1 MISLA
6 FISYIVV
13 MSITPGPN
21 NLLLTASGVN
31 FGLKRTLPA
40 TLGISIGSGLQTFI
54 ALQAFSFVEQWI
66 SEIRMPIAIIGSLY
80 LLWLSWKIYLSSA
93 PEKIHRPAPATFIQ
107 MALFQWVNPKA
118 WLMAVNVAILFGT
131 KGEQMWLQNMVLAAA
146 SALLN
151 YPCIFVWAVAGDR
164 LRLALQHPMRLRI
177 FNISMAGMMSLTA
190 LWLLFDELNAELNFI
205 QLYS

>member
-13 MSITPGPN
+13 MSVTPGPN

-40 TLGISIGSGLQTFI
+40 TIGISIGSGIQTLI
-54 ALQAFSFVEQWI
+54 ALQAFSFIEQWI
-66 SEIRMPIAIIGSLY
+66 SEIRMPIAIVGTLY

-118 WLMAVNVAILFGT
+118 WLMAINVAVLFGAQ
-131 KGEQMWLQNMVLAAA
+131 GEQAWLINCVLAVA
-146 SALLN
+146 SAVIN
-151 YPCIFVWAVAGDR
+151 YPCVFIWAVAGDR
-164 LRLALQHPMRLRI
+164 LRRALQHPVRLRL

-190 LWLLFDELNAELNFI
+190 LWLLFDELNAELHFI
-205 QLYS
+205 